1 MISNDQQ
8 MDLAVIG
15 GGIVGLAAAR
25 ELLARHP
32 EAAVAVLEKEPAVAA
47 HQTGHNSGVIHSGI
61 YYRPGSIKARTCV
74 VGARLMVDFCRSHD
88 IPIAMC
94 GKLIVATD
102 ESELPA
108 LNALHQRGMAN
119 GVPGLRVL
127 GAEQLREIEP
137 HARGIQALHVAGTG
151 IVDYAAVARAFA
163 RQIEEAGGR
172 IHTSTRV
179 IRLIRR
185 HGAWILETTKG
196 AFSAKF
202 LVTCGGL
209 HSDRLAAMT
218 GSPSALRIA
227 PFRGEYYEVI
237 PERRFLVKGMIYP
250 VPNPA
255 LPFLGVHFTRSI
267 TGGVHAGPNAVLAL
281 KREGY
286 RKTDIDLGDTLD
298 LLLFPGFW
306 RMARRYWG
314 VGFAETYRSFSQAAF
329 TRALARLVPDIRSRD
344 LIPGGSGVRAQALDA
359 QGTLLD
365 DFDMATAEAA
375 IHVRNVPSP
384 AATASLAIGRT
395 IADMAD
401 SAFGWHHPIPEHS
414 SCGSS

>member
-1 MISNDQQ
+1 MTVNDRQ
-8 MDLAVIG
+8 MEVAVIG
-15 GGIVGLAAAR
+15 GGIVGLATAR

-32 EAAVAVLEKEPAVAA
+32 ELVLAVLEKEPAVAA

-74 VGARLMVDFCRSHD
+74 TGARLMEDFCRSHD
-88 IPIAMC
+88 IPIAVC

-108 LNALHQRGMAN
+108 LTMLHQRGMAN
-119 GVPGLRVL
+119 GVPGLRLL
-127 GAEQLREIEP
+127 GPEQLREIEP
-137 HARGIQALHVAGTG
+137 HARGIQALHVPGTG
-151 IVDYAAVARAFA
+151 IVDYAAVAQALA
-163 RQIEEAGGR
+163 RRLEAAGGR
-172 IHTSTRV
+172 IHASSRV
-179 IRLIRR
+179 LRLIRR
-185 HGAWILETTKG
+185 NGAWIIETTKG
-196 AFSAKF
+196 AFHAKF
-202 LVTCGGL
+202 LITCGGL
-209 HSDRLAAMT
+209 HSDRLAAMA
-218 GSPSALRIA
+218 GSPSTMRIV
-227 PFRGEYYEVI
+227 PFRGEYYEII

-286 RKTDIDLGDTLD
+286 RKTDVDLGDTLD
-298 LLLFPGFW
+298 LLRFPGFW

-314 VGFAETYRSFSQAAF
+314 VGFAETYRSFSRGAF
-329 TRALARLVPDIRSRD
+329 TRALARLVPDIRSQD
-344 LIPGGSGVRAQALDA
+344 LVPGESGVRTQALDA
-359 QGTLLD
+359 RGALLD
-365 DFDMATAEAA
+365 DFDIAAAEAA

-401 SAFGWHHPIPEHS
+401 SAFGWHRAIPEHA
-414 SCGSS
+414 SCGS